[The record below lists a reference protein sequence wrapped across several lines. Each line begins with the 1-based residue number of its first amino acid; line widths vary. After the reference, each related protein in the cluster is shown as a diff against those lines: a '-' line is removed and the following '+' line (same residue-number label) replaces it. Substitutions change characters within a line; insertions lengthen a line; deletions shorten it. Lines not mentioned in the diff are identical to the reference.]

1 MVLPST
7 GPISFANLQTEF
19 GGNNPISMH
28 EYYARSYTKPTVVGV
43 AHASLNSGTSA
54 NITLPGG
61 TQSGDKVYLHIV
73 YENTT
78 ASRPTITDFTIET
91 SFNGTKEGTDFT
103 EVFASATIPLS
114 TGSTIT
120 IPNSTPVNFGGF
132 VASIIVIRGVDSYG
146 INPNLPVVPSGGSYS
161 VVKAT
166 YATSLCST
174 VSILPDEL
182 LVVMLGHDGQSNQTF
197 TAWTSSGAGN
207 TYNYL
212 SADGAV
218 IGRAAQ
224 INTITTTGTSTLT
237 LSNPTGS
244 SGGTPFVF
252 FTVKGATTLPSP
264 TNSNLT
270 IPNLQNLPQSNT
282 QASLSNF
289 RGKEAVTVTPIGSF
303 TAGAD
308 SYQSFSLASFVGY
321 QYLNIV
327 IGVNMAAAS
336 AILNATDR
344 SWEIR
349 HLGFF
354 GDTYLRSDTEKVFD
368 SEAVT
373 DGDDH
378 RTVYLIKQ
386 LGIIATGDTVR
397 IYWTNGSGGVPN
409 REQHI
414 TVYAISGVPNLS
426 VYDINR
432 LVGSTG
438 DGSVTASGNGRCIT
452 ILQATTND
460 GSAPTAISNATLGG
474 VSSRHASYYNI
485 TDASSTIHTTSGL
498 PANGFGQF
506 VAVSF
511 AY

>member
-1 MVLPST
+1 MVLPAT

-19 GGNNPISMH
+19 GGSNPISMH
-28 EYYARSYTKPTVVGV
+28 EYYARSYARPTVVGV
-43 AHASLNSGTSA
+43 AHTSLNTGTSA
-54 NITLPGG
+54 TITLPGG
-61 TQSGDKVYLHIV
+61 TQTGDKVYLHIV
-73 YENTT
+73 YEATT

-91 SFNGTKEGTDFT
+91 SFNGTKENTDFT
-103 EVFASATIPLS
+103 EVFATATIPLS

-120 IPNSTPVNFGGF
+120 IPNSTPVNFGGL
-132 VASIIVIRGVDSYG
+132 VASIIVVRSV
-146 INPNLPVVPSGGSYS
+146 NSYS
-161 VVKAT
+161 LSPTLLAVPTSGTYPVVKAT

-174 VSILPDEL
+174 ISLLPDEI
-182 LVVMLGHDGQSNQTF
+182 LVTMLGHDGQSNQTF
-197 TAWTSSGAGN
+197 TAWTSSGATS

-224 INTITTTGTSTLT
+224 ICTITTTTVNSLT
-237 LSNPTGS
+237 LSNPTGA
-244 SGGTPFVF
+244 SGGTPFAF
-252 FTVKGATTLPSP
+252 FIVKGTTTLPSP
-264 TNSNLT
+264 TNTNLKV
-270 IPNLQNLPQSNT
+270 PSLQSLPQSNT

-289 RGKEAVTVTPIGSF
+289 RGKEGVTLTTLGSF

-321 QYLNIV
+321 NYVNII
-327 IGVNMAAAS
+327 IGSNMAS
-336 AILNATDR
+336 SSGVLNLADR

-349 HLGFF
+349 HLNSF
-354 GDTYLRSDTEKVFD
+354 GDTYLRSNTDKVFD
-368 SEAVT
+368 SEVIT
-373 DGDDH
+373 DSDDH
-378 RTVYLIKQ
+378 RTAYLIKH
-386 LGIIATGDTVR
+386 LGVVATGDTVR

-414 TVYAISGVPNLS
+414 TVYAITGVPALS

-460 GSAPTAISNATLGG
+460 GNAPTAISNATLGG